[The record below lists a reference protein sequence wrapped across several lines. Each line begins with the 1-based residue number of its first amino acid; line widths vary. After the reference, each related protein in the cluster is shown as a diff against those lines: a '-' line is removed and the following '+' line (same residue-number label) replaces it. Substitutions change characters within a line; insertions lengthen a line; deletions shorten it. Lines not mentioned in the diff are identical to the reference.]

1 MSTILFELGCEEL
14 PPKSLKPL
22 RDALQASVI
31 AQLTEADITF
41 DSIKAFAAPRRLA
54 LQIQGISDKQP
65 DRSEQKRGPAIKAA
79 FDAEG
84 NLSKALR
91 GSVSSNIP
99 FENSQVLENFFRDSK
114 DEKSNRNFKELIDK
128 INKQGYKEV
137 LEELNQKSISFLT
150 KYGIKISVSGTSK
163 GSYISFEQ
171 TIQGQA
177 TTELLPAIFQTALDN
192 LPIAKRMRSGASRN
206 EFVRPVQW
214 AVLMQDSAVID
225 ATIQGHQ
232 TANQTRGHRFHSPNY
247 HEIAHAGN
255 YEQLLDGLK
264 VVADFDKRQ
273 MLIKNQVKALAD
285 EVNADAIVPQDLL
298 DEVTALVDFPIALR
312 ASFEPR
318 FLQVPQEALISTMQA
333 DQKYFCLT
341 DKAGKLQPYF
351 IFITNIESKDPN
363 QIIEGN
369 EKVVRP
375 RLADA
380 EFFFLQDQKQP
391 LFALT
396 ESLKTRVFQDKLGT
410 IWEKSERIAK
420 LAAFI
425 AALMQQQGQ
434 QIDIDETV
442 RAGILSK
449 ADLASSLVGEYP
461 ELQGIAGTYYARLN
475 NEPEAVAAS
484 LEEQYL
490 PKFSGDV
497 LPQTPIGICL
507 ALADRLDT
515 LVGIFAIDQ
524 APTGSKDPFSL
535 RRSAIGILRILIEK
549 QLPIN
554 LVALVEQ
561 AIKGYSDA
569 EGSKIEK
576 MGDTFTQVMAFLNSR
591 YRAMYTEQGVSV
603 DTIQAVQAINPHM
616 PLDFD
621 QRIRAVQAFSELSQ
635 ASMLADSNKR
645 VANIL
650 AKSEVSVAD
659 NVDEALLSESA
670 EQSLYGSVRQ
680 AQTAVQPLLEQAD
693 YTQVLQTLAS
703 LDEPLT
709 QFFDN
714 VMVNSEDAALKNNRL
729 ALLKQV
735 RALFLTVA
743 DISEL
748 QL

>member
-22 RDALQASVI
+22 RDALQESVTE
-31 AQLTEADITF
+31 QLADANISF

-54 LQIQGISDKQP
+54 IQIQGISDKQP
-65 DRSEQKRGPAIKAA
+65 DRTEEKRGPAIKAA
-79 FDAEG
+79 FDADG
-84 NLSKALR
+84 NPTRAAMGFAKGLGIEASKLTTI
-91 GSVSSNIP
+91 NT
-99 FENSQVLENFFRDSK
+99 
-114 DEKSNRNFKELIDK
+114 DK
-128 INKQGYKEV
+128 GDYVGYV
-137 LEELNQKSISFLT
+137 
-150 KYGIKISVSGTSK
+150 
-163 GSYISFEQ
+163 Q

-214 AVLMQDSAVID
+214 AVLMQDHAVID

-232 TANQTRGHRFHSPNY
+232 TGTQTRGHRFHSPDY
-247 HEIAHAGN
+247 HNIAHAN
-255 YEQLLDGLK
+255 DYEQLLDGLK
-264 VVADFDKRQ
+264 VVVDFDKRQ

-285 EVNADAIVPQDLL
+285 EVSSDAIVPQSLL

-312 ASFEPR
+312 ASFEAR

-341 DKAGKLQPYF
+341 DKTGKLQPYF

-425 AALMQQQGQ
+425 AALMQQQGSE
-434 QIDIDETV
+434 ISIDETV
-442 RAGILSK
+442 RAAILSK

-475 NEPEAVAAS
+475 DEPEAVAAS

-497 LPQTPIGICL
+497 LPQTPVGICL

-554 LVALVEQ
+554 LVALIEQ
-561 AIKGYSDA
+561 AIKGYSTA
-569 EGSKIEK
+569 EGSKIDK

-621 QRIRAVQAFSELSQ
+621 QRIRAVQTFSDLPQ

-659 NVDEALLSESA
+659 TVDEALLSEPA
-670 EQSLYGSVRQ
+670 EQNLYANVKQ
-680 AQTAVQPLLEQAD
+680 AQTGVQPLLEQAD

-709 QFFDN
+709 QFFDS
-714 VMVNSEDAALKNNRL
+714 VMVNSEDTALKNNRL

>member
-22 RDALQASVI
+22 RDALQTSVTE
-31 AQLTEADITF
+31 QLSAAEITF
-41 DSIKAFAAPRRLA
+41 DSVKAFAAPRRLA
-54 LQIQGISDKQP
+54 IQIEGISDKQP
-65 DRSEQKRGPAIKAA
+65 DRTEQKRGPAIKAA
-79 FDAEG
+79 FDSDG
-84 NLSKALR
+84 NPTRAAMGFAKGLGIEAS
-91 GSVSSNIP
+91 
-99 FENSQVLENFFRDSK
+99 
-114 DEKSNRNFKELIDK
+114 ELTTINTDK
-128 INKQGYKEV
+128 GDYV
-137 LEELNQKSISFLT
+137 
-150 KYGIKISVSGTSK
+150 G
-163 GSYISFEQ
+163 FEQ
-171 TIQGQA
+171 TISGQA
-177 TTELLPAIFQTALDN
+177 TTELLPAIFQTALDS

-214 AVLMQDSAVID
+214 VVLMQDDTVID

-232 TANQTRGHRFHSPNY
+232 TGLQTRGHRFHSPDY
-247 HEIAHAGN
+247 HDIAHAN
-255 YEQLLDGLK
+255 DYEQLLDGLK

-285 EVNADAIVPQDLL
+285 EVNSDAIVPQDLL

-312 ASFEPR
+312 ASFEAR

-341 DKAGKLQPYF
+341 DKTGKLQPYF

-425 AALMQQQGQ
+425 ATLMQQQGH
-434 QIDIDETV
+434 DINVDDTV

-475 NEPEAVAAS
+475 EEPEAVAAS

-497 LPQTPIGICL
+497 LPQTPVGICL

-569 EGSKIEK
+569 EGSKIAK

-659 NVDEALLSESA
+659 TVDETLLSETA
-670 EQSLYGSVRQ
+670 EQNLYANVQQ
-680 AQTAVQPLLEQAD
+680 AQTVVQPLLEQAD

-714 VMVNSEDAALKNNRL
+714 VMVNSDDAALKNNRL

>member
-22 RDALQASVI
+22 RDALQASVTE
-31 AQLTEADITF
+31 QLNEAEIGF

-54 LQIQGISDKQP
+54 LQIEGISEKQP

-79 FDAEG
+79 FDSDG
-84 NLSKALR
+84 NPTRAAMGFAKGLGIDAS
-91 GSVSSNIP
+91 
-99 FENSQVLENFFRDSK
+99 
-114 DEKSNRNFKELIDK
+114 ELITINTDK
-128 INKQGYKEV
+128 GDYVGY
-137 LEELNQKSISFLT
+137 
-150 KYGIKISVSGTSK
+150 
-163 GSYISFEQ
+163 EQ

-177 TTELLPAIFQTALDN
+177 TTELLPTIFQTALDN

-214 AVLMQDSAVID
+214 AVLMQDDAVID

-232 TANQTRGHRFHSPNY
+232 TGKQTRGHRFHSPDY
-247 HEIAHAGN
+247 HEITHAN
-255 YEQLLDGLK
+255 DYEQLLDDLK

-273 MLIKNQVKALAD
+273 TLIKNQVKTLAD
-285 EVNADAIVPQDLL
+285 EVNADPIVPQDLL

-312 ASFEPR
+312 ANFEAR

-425 AALMQQQGQ
+425 ATLMQQQGR
-434 QIDIDETV
+434 DINVDETV
-442 RAGILSK
+442 RAAILSK

-484 LEEQYL
+484 LQEQYL

-561 AIKGYSDA
+561 AIKGYSTS
-569 EGSKIEK
+569 EGSKIAK

-591 YRAMYTEQGVSV
+591 YRAMYTEQGISV

-621 QRIRAVQAFSELSQ
+621 QRIRAVQTFSELPQ
-635 ASMLADSNKR
+635 AEELADSNKR

-659 NVDEALLSESA
+659 TVDEALLSEAA
-670 EQSLYGSVRQ
+670 EQTLYQAVQQ
-680 AQTAVQPLLEQAD
+680 AQMAVKPLLETAD
-693 YTQVLQTLAS
+693 YTQVLQTLVS
-703 LDEPLT
+703 LDAPLT
-709 QFFDN
+709 QFFAD

>member
-22 RDALQASVI
+22 RDALQASVTE
-31 AQLTEADITF
+31 QLTEADITF

-54 LQIQGISDKQP
+54 IQIQGISDKQP

-79 FDAEG
+79 FDSDG
-84 NLSKALR
+84 NPTRAAMGFAKGLGIEAS
-91 GSVSSNIP
+91 
-99 FENSQVLENFFRDSK
+99 
-114 DEKSNRNFKELIDK
+114 ELITINTDK
-128 INKQGYKEV
+128 GDYVGY
-137 LEELNQKSISFLT
+137 
-150 KYGIKISVSGTSK
+150 
-163 GSYISFEQ
+163 EQ
-171 TIQGQA
+171 VIHGQE

-214 AVLMQDSAVID
+214 AVLMQDSTVID

-232 TANQTRGHRFHSPNY
+232 TGTQTRGHRFHSPDY
-247 HEIAHAGN
+247 HTIAHAN
-255 YEQLLDGLK
+255 DYEQLLDGLK

-312 ASFEPR
+312 ANFEAR

-425 AALMQQQGQ
+425 ATLMQQQGRD
-434 QIDIDETV
+434 ISIDETV
-442 RAGILSK
+442 RAAILSK

-475 NEPEAVAAS
+475 GEPEAVAAS

-561 AIKGYSDA
+561 AIKGYSTSD
-569 EGSKIEK
+569 GSKIAK

-621 QRIRAVQAFSELSQ
+621 QRIRAVQTFSKVSQ

-659 NVDEALLSESA
+659 NVDESLLSEPA
-670 EQSLYGSVRQ
+670 EQALYQAVQQ
-680 AQTAVQPLLEQAD
+680 AQTAVKPLLETAD
-693 YTQVLQTLAS
+693 YTQVLQTLVS
-703 LDEPLT
+703 LDAPLT
-709 QFFDN
+709 QFFAD
-714 VMVNSEDAALKNNRL
+714 VMVNSDDAALKNNRL

>member
-31 AQLTEADITF
+31 EQLNEADITF

-54 LQIQGISDKQP
+54 IQIDGISDKQP
-65 DRSEQKRGPAIKAA
+65 DRTEEKRGPAIKAA
-79 FDAEG
+79 FDADG
-84 NLSKALR
+84 NPTRAAIGFAKGLGIEAS
-91 GSVSSNIP
+91 
-99 FENSQVLENFFRDSK
+99 
-114 DEKSNRNFKELIDK
+114 ELITINTDK
-128 INKQGYKEV
+128 GDYVGY
-137 LEELNQKSISFLT
+137 
-150 KYGIKISVSGTSK
+150 
-163 GSYISFEQ
+163 EQ
-171 TIQGQA
+171 VIHGQA

-214 AVLMQDSAVID
+214 AVLMQDDAVID

-232 TANQTRGHRFHSPNY
+232 TGNQTRGHRFHSPDY
-247 HEIAHAGN
+247 HTIAHAN
-255 YEQLLDGLK
+255 DYEQLLDGLK

-273 MLIKNQVKALAD
+273 TLIKNQVKALAD
-285 EVNADAIVPQDLL
+285 EVNADPIVPQDLL

-312 ASFEPR
+312 ANFEAR

-391 LFALT
+391 LFSLT

-425 AALMQQQGQ
+425 ATLMQEQGRD
-434 QIDIDETV
+434 INIDETV
-442 RAGILSK
+442 RAAILSK

-475 NEPEAVAAS
+475 DEPEAVAAS

-561 AIKGYSDA
+561 AIKGYSTSD
-569 EGSKIEK
+569 GSKIAK

-621 QRIRAVQAFSELSQ
+621 QRIRAVQAFSELPQ
-635 ASMLADSNKR
+635 AEKLADSNKR

-659 NVDEALLSESA
+659 KVDETLLSEPA
-670 EQSLYGSVRQ
+670 EQELYQAVQQ
-680 AQTAVQPLLEQAD
+680 AQTAVTPLLETAD
-693 YTQVLQTLAS
+693 YTQILQTLVS
-703 LDEPLT
+703 LDAPLT
-709 QFFDN
+709 QFFAD

>member
-31 AQLTEADITF
+31 EQLTEADITF
-41 DSIKAFAAPRRLA
+41 DSIKAFAASRRLA
-54 LQIQGISDKQP
+54 IQIEGISAKQP
-65 DRSEQKRGPAIKAA
+65 DRTEEKRGPAIKAA
-79 FDAEG
+79 FDADG
-84 NLSKALR
+84 NPTRAAMGFAKGLGIEASELSTI
-91 GSVSSNIP
+91 NT
-99 FENSQVLENFFRDSK
+99 
-114 DEKSNRNFKELIDK
+114 DK
-128 INKQGYKEV
+128 GDYIGYV
-137 LEELNQKSISFLT
+137 
-150 KYGIKISVSGTSK
+150 
-163 GSYISFEQ
+163 Q

-214 AVLMQDSAVID
+214 AVLMQDDAVID
-225 ATIQGHQ
+225 ATIQGHE
-232 TANQTRGHRFHSPNY
+232 TGNKTRGHRFHSPEY
-247 HEIAHAGN
+247 YTITHAN
-255 YEQLLDGLK
+255 DYEQLLDGLK
-264 VVADFDKRQ
+264 VVVDFDKRQ
-273 MLIKNQVKALAD
+273 MLIKNQVKALSD
-285 EVNADAIVPQDLL
+285 EVNSDAIVPQSLL

-312 ASFEPR
+312 ASFEAR

-434 QIDIDETV
+434 EIDIDETV

-497 LPQTPIGICL
+497 LPQTAVGICL

-515 LVGIFAIDQ
+515 LVGIFAIGQ

-561 AIKGYSDA
+561 AIKGYSSSD
-569 EGSKIEK
+569 SRKIDK

-621 QRIRAVQAFSELSQ
+621 QRIRAVQTFSELPQ

-650 AKSEVSVAD
+650 AKSEGAVAD
-659 NVDEALLSESA
+659 DVKASLLTEDA
-670 EQSLYGSVRQ
+670 ERSLYQTVQQ
-680 AQTAVQPLLEQAD
+680 AQLDVTPLLEQAD
-693 YTQVLQTLAS
+693 YTQVLQTLIS

-714 VMVNSEDAALKNNRL
+714 VMVNSEDVALKANRL
-729 ALLKQV
+729 ALLKRV

>member
-31 AQLTEADITF
+31 EQLNEAEISF

-79 FDAEG
+79 FDADG
-84 NLSKALR
+84 NPTRAAMGFAKGLGIEAS
-91 GSVSSNIP
+91 
-99 FENSQVLENFFRDSK
+99 
-114 DEKSNRNFKELIDK
+114 ELITINTDK
-128 INKQGYKEV
+128 GDYVGY
-137 LEELNQKSISFLT
+137 
-150 KYGIKISVSGTSK
+150 
-163 GSYISFEQ
+163 EQ
-171 TIQGQA
+171 VIHGQA

-214 AVLMQDSAVID
+214 AVLMQDSTVID

-232 TANQTRGHRFHSPNY
+232 TGTQTCGHRFHSPNY
-247 HEIAHAGN
+247 HEIAHAN
-255 YEQLLDGLK
+255 DYEQLLDSLK

-285 EVNADAIVPQDLL
+285 EVNSDAIVPQDLL

-341 DKAGKLQPYF
+341 DKTGKLQPYF

-475 NEPEAVAAS
+475 NEPKAVAAS

-515 LVGIFAIDQ
+515 LVGIFGIDQ

-659 NVDEALLSESA
+659 NVDEALLSEPA
-670 EQSLYGSVRQ
+670 EQGLYASVIQ
-680 AQTAVQPLLEQAD
+680 AQTAVKPLLEQAD

>member
-22 RDALQASVI
+22 RDALQASVTE
-31 AQLTEADITF
+31 QLNEAEIGF

-54 LQIQGISDKQP
+54 IRIEGISDKQP

-79 FDAEG
+79 FDSDG
-84 NLSKALR
+84 NPTRAAMGFAKGLGIDAS
-91 GSVSSNIP
+91 
-99 FENSQVLENFFRDSK
+99 
-114 DEKSNRNFKELIDK
+114 ELITINTDK
-128 INKQGYKEV
+128 GDYVGY
-137 LEELNQKSISFLT
+137 
-150 KYGIKISVSGTSK
+150 
-163 GSYISFEQ
+163 EQ
-171 TIQGQA
+171 IIQGQA
-177 TTELLPAIFQTALDN
+177 TTELLPTIFQTALDN

-232 TANQTRGHRFHSPNY
+232 TGKQTRGHRFHSPDY
-247 HEIAHAGN
+247 HEITHAN
-255 YEQLLDGLK
+255 DYEQLLDDLK

-273 MLIKNQVKALAD
+273 TLIKNQVKTLAD
-285 EVNADAIVPQDLL
+285 EVNADPIVPQDLL

-312 ASFEPR
+312 ANFEPR

-341 DKAGKLQPYF
+341 DKVGKLQPYF

-425 AALMQQQGQ
+425 ATLMQQQGR
-434 QIDIDETV
+434 DINVDETV
-442 RAGILSK
+442 RAAILSK

-475 NEPEAVAAS
+475 DEPEAVAAS
-484 LEEQYL
+484 LQEQYL

-561 AIKGYSDA
+561 AIKGYSTS
-569 EGSKIEK
+569 EGSKIAK

-621 QRIRAVQAFSELSQ
+621 QRIRAVQTFSELPQ
-635 ASMLADSNKR
+635 AEKLADSNKR

-650 AKSEVSVAD
+650 AKSEVRVAD
-659 NVDEALLSESA
+659 TVDEALLSEPA
-670 EQSLYGSVRQ
+670 EQTLYQAVQQ
-680 AQTAVQPLLEQAD
+680 AQMAVKPLLETAD
-693 YTQVLQTLAS
+693 YTQVLQTLVS
-703 LDEPLT
+703 LDAPLT
-709 QFFDN
+709 QFFAD

>member
-22 RDALQASVI
+22 RDALQASVTE
-31 AQLTEADITF
+31 QLNQADISF

-54 LQIQGISDKQP
+54 IQIDGISEKQP
-65 DRSEQKRGPAIKAA
+65 DRTEEKRGPAIKAA
-79 FDAEG
+79 FDADG
-84 NLSKALR
+84 NPTRAAMGFAKGLGIEASKLTTI
-91 GSVSSNIP
+91 NT
-99 FENSQVLENFFRDSK
+99 
-114 DEKSNRNFKELIDK
+114 DK
-128 INKQGYKEV
+128 GDYVGY
-137 LEELNQKSISFLT
+137 I
-150 KYGIKISVSGTSK
+150 
-163 GSYISFEQ
+163 Q
-171 TIQGQA
+171 TVQGQA
-177 TTELLPAIFQTALDN
+177 TTELLPTIFQTALDN

-214 AVLMQDSAVID
+214 AVLMQDDAVID

-232 TANQTRGHRFHSPNY
+232 TGNQTRGHRFHSPEY
-247 HEIAHAGN
+247 HTIAHAN
-255 YEQLLDGLK
+255 DYEQLLDGLK

-285 EVNADAIVPQDLL
+285 EVNADAIVPQSLL

-396 ESLKTRVFQDKLGT
+396 ENLKTRVFQDKLGT

-475 NEPEAVAAS
+475 DEPEAVAAS

-497 LPQTPIGICL
+497 LPQTSIGICL

-569 EGSKIEK
+569 DGSKITK

-635 ASMLADSNKR
+635 AEKLADSNKR

-650 AKSEVSVAD
+650 AKSEGVVAD
-659 NVDEALLSESA
+659 EVDASLLTEDA
-670 EQSLYGSVRQ
+670 EKSLYQAVQQ
-680 AQTAVQPLLEQAD
+680 AQTAVTPLLETAN
-693 YTQVLQTLAS
+693 YTQILQTLVS

-709 QFFDN
+709 QFFAD
-714 VMVNSEDAALKNNRL
+714 VMVNSKDMALQANRL

>member
-22 RDALQASVI
+22 RDALQASVTE
-31 AQLTEADITF
+31 QLTEADITF

-54 LQIQGISDKQP
+54 IQIQGISDKQP

-79 FDAEG
+79 FDSDG
-84 NLSKALR
+84 NPTRAAMGFAKGLGIEAS
-91 GSVSSNIP
+91 
-99 FENSQVLENFFRDSK
+99 
-114 DEKSNRNFKELIDK
+114 ELITINTDK
-128 INKQGYKEV
+128 GDYVGY
-137 LEELNQKSISFLT
+137 
-150 KYGIKISVSGTSK
+150 
-163 GSYISFEQ
+163 EQ
-171 TIQGQA
+171 VIHGQA

-214 AVLMQDSAVID
+214 AVLMQDSTVID

-232 TANQTRGHRFHSPNY
+232 TGTQTRGHRFHSPDY
-247 HEIAHAGN
+247 HTIAHAN
-255 YEQLLDGLK
+255 DYEQLLDGLK

-312 ASFEPR
+312 ANFEAR

-425 AALMQQQGQ
+425 ATLMQQQGR
-434 QIDIDETV
+434 DINVDETV
-442 RAGILSK
+442 RAAILSK

-475 NEPEAVAAS
+475 GEPEAVAAS

-497 LPQTPIGICL
+497 LPKTPIGICL

-561 AIKGYSDA
+561 AIKGYSTSD
-569 EGSKIEK
+569 GSKIAK

-591 YRAMYTEQGVSV
+591 YRAMYTEQGVNV

-621 QRIRAVQAFSELSQ
+621 QRIRAVQTFSKVSQ

-659 NVDEALLSESA
+659 NVDEALLSEPA
-670 EQSLYGSVRQ
+670 EQALYQAVQQ
-680 AQTAVQPLLEQAD
+680 AQKAVKPLLETAD
-693 YTQVLQTLAS
+693 YTQVLQTLVS
-703 LDEPLT
+703 LDAPLT
-709 QFFDN
+709 QFFAD
-714 VMVNSEDAALKNNRL
+714 VMVNSDDAALKNNRL

>member
-22 RDALQASVI
+22 RDALQANVI
-31 AQLTEADITF
+31 EQLNEAEISF
-41 DSIKAFAAPRRLA
+41 ESIKAFAAPRRLA

-65 DRSEQKRGPAIKAA
+65 DRAEQKRGPAIKAA
-79 FDAEG
+79 FDADG
-84 NLSKALR
+84 NPTRAAMGFAKGLGIDAS
-91 GSVSSNIP
+91 
-99 FENSQVLENFFRDSK
+99 
-114 DEKSNRNFKELIDK
+114 ELITINTDK
-128 INKQGYKEV
+128 GDYIGY
-137 LEELNQKSISFLT
+137 
-150 KYGIKISVSGTSK
+150 
-163 GSYISFEQ
+163 EQ
-171 TIQGQA
+171 VIHGQA

-214 AVLMQDSAVID
+214 TVLMQDNAVID

-232 TANQTRGHRFHSPNY
+232 TGTQTRGHRFHSPDY
-247 HEIAHAGN
+247 HNIAHAN
-255 YEQLLDGLK
+255 DYEQLLDGLK

-285 EVNADAIVPQDLL
+285 EVNSDAIVPQDLL

-425 AALMQQQGQ
+425 AALMQQQGHN
-434 QIDIDETV
+434 INVDETV

-659 NVDEALLSESA
+659 NVDEALLSEPA
-670 EQSLYGSVRQ
+670 EQGLYASVLQ
-680 AQTAVQPLLEQAD
+680 AQTAVKPLLDQAN

>member
-31 AQLTEADITF
+31 EQLKEADISF

-54 LQIQGISDKQP
+54 IQITGISDKQP
-65 DRSEQKRGPAIKAA
+65 DRTEQKRGPAIKAA
-79 FDAEG
+79 FDDEG
-84 NLSKALR
+84 NPTRAAMGFAKGLGIEAS
-91 GSVSSNIP
+91 
-99 FENSQVLENFFRDSK
+99 
-114 DEKSNRNFKELIDK
+114 ELTTIHT
-128 INKQGYKEV
+128 NKGDYVGY
-137 LEELNQKSISFLT
+137 
-150 KYGIKISVSGTSK
+150 
-163 GSYISFEQ
+163 EQ
-171 TIQGQA
+171 TIHGQA
-177 TTELLPAIFQTALDN
+177 TTELLPDIFQTALDN
-192 LPIAKRMRSGASRN
+192 LPIAKRMRSGSGRE

-214 AVLMQDSAVID
+214 VVLMQDGQVID

-232 TANQTRGHRFHSPNY
+232 SGAKTRGHRFHSPDY
-247 HEIAHAGN
+247 HELDHADN
-255 YEQLLDGLK
+255 YESLLERLK
-264 VVADFDKRQ
+264 VIADFDKRR
-273 MLIKNQVKALAD
+273 MMINNQVKTLAD
-285 EVNADAIVPQDLL
+285 QVNADAIVPAELL
-298 DEVTALVDFPIALR
+298 DEVTALVDLPIALR

-341 DKAGKLQPYF
+341 DKDGKLQPYF

-363 QIIEGN
+363 QIVEGN

-391 LFALT
+391 LFAMT
-396 ESLKTRVFQDKLGT
+396 ESLKTRVFQDQLGT

-420 LAAFI
+420 LAGFI
-425 AALMQQQGQ
+425 AGLLQQQGQ
-434 QIDIDETV
+434 SIDLDETV
-442 RAGILSK
+442 RAAMLAK
-449 ADLASSLVGEYP
+449 ADLTSSLVGEYP

-475 NEPEAVAAS
+475 DEPEAVAAS
-484 LEEQYL
+484 IEEQYL
-490 PKFSGDV
+490 PKFSGDI

-561 AIKGYSDA
+561 AIKGYSN
-569 EGSKIEK
+569 ESGSKIAK

-591 YRAMYTEQGVSV
+591 YRAMYTEKGVSV

-621 QRIRAVQAFSELSQ
+621 QRIRAVQSFSKLPQ

-645 VANIL
+645 VANII
-650 AKSEVSVAD
+650 AKSDAQVAD
-659 NVDEALLSESA
+659 KVDESLLTEAA
-670 EQSLYGSVRQ
+670 EQALYAKVQQ
-680 AQTAVQPLLEQAD
+680 AQQQVAPLLEQAD
-693 YTQVLQTLAS
+693 YTQVLQTLTS

-709 QFFDN
+709 QFFDS
-714 VMVNSEDAALKNNRL
+714 VMVNSEDAALKANRL

>member
-22 RDALQASVI
+22 RDALQASVTE
-31 AQLTEADITF
+31 QLNEAEIGF

-54 LQIQGISDKQP
+54 IQIEGISDKQP

-79 FDAEG
+79 FDSDG
-84 NLSKALR
+84 NPTRAAMGFAKGLGIDAS
-91 GSVSSNIP
+91 
-99 FENSQVLENFFRDSK
+99 
-114 DEKSNRNFKELIDK
+114 ELITINTDK
-128 INKQGYKEV
+128 GDYVGY
-137 LEELNQKSISFLT
+137 
-150 KYGIKISVSGTSK
+150 
-163 GSYISFEQ
+163 EQ
-171 TIQGQA
+171 IIQGQA
-177 TTELLPAIFQTALDN
+177 TTELLPTIFQTALDN

-214 AVLMQDSAVID
+214 AVLMQDDAVID

-232 TANQTRGHRFHSPNY
+232 TGKQTRGHRFHSPDY
-247 HEIAHAGN
+247 HEITHAN
-255 YEQLLDGLK
+255 DYEQLLDGLK

-273 MLIKNQVKALAD
+273 TLIKNQVKTLAD
-285 EVNADAIVPQDLL
+285 EVNADPIVPQDLL

-312 ASFEPR
+312 ANFEAR

-341 DKAGKLQPYF
+341 DKEGKLQPYF

-425 AALMQQQGQ
+425 ATLMQQQGL
-434 QIDIDETV
+434 DINVDETV
-442 RAGILSK
+442 RAAILSK

-475 NEPEAVAAS
+475 DEPEAVAAS
-484 LEEQYL
+484 LQEQYL

-561 AIKGYSDA
+561 AIKGYSTS
-569 EGSKIEK
+569 EGSKIAK

-621 QRIRAVQAFSELSQ
+621 QRIRAVQTFSELPQ
-635 ASMLADSNKR
+635 AEKLADSNKR

-650 AKSEVSVAD
+650 VKSEVRVAD
-659 NVDEALLSESA
+659 TVDEALLSEPA
-670 EQSLYGSVRQ
+670 EQTLYQAVQQ
-680 AQTAVQPLLEQAD
+680 AQTAVKPLLETAD
-693 YTQVLQTLAS
+693 YTQVLQTLVS
-703 LDEPLT
+703 LDAPLSD
-709 QFFDN
+709 FFSD

-735 RALFLTVA
+735 RALFLAVA

>member
-22 RDALQASVI
+22 RDALQTSVTE
-31 AQLTEADITF
+31 QLNEAEIGF

-54 LQIQGISDKQP
+54 IRIEGISDKQP

-79 FDAEG
+79 FDSDG
-84 NLSKALR
+84 NPTRAAMGFAKGLGIDAS
-91 GSVSSNIP
+91 
-99 FENSQVLENFFRDSK
+99 
-114 DEKSNRNFKELIDK
+114 ELITINTDK
-128 INKQGYKEV
+128 GDYVGY
-137 LEELNQKSISFLT
+137 
-150 KYGIKISVSGTSK
+150 
-163 GSYISFEQ
+163 EQ

-177 TTELLPAIFQTALDN
+177 TTELLPTIFQTALDN

-214 AVLMQDSAVID
+214 AVLMQDDAVID

-232 TANQTRGHRFHSPNY
+232 TGKQTRGHRFHSPDY
-247 HEIAHAGN
+247 HEITHAN
-255 YEQLLDGLK
+255 DYEQLLDDLK

-273 MLIKNQVKALAD
+273 TLIKNQVKTLAD
-285 EVNADAIVPQDLL
+285 EVNADPIVPQDLL

-312 ASFEPR
+312 ANFEAR

-410 IWEKSERIAK
+410 IWQKSERIAK

-425 AALMQQQGQ
+425 ATLMQQQGR
-434 QIDIDETV
+434 DISVDETV
-442 RAGILSK
+442 RAAILSK

-475 NEPEAVAAS
+475 DEPEAVAAS
-484 LEEQYL
+484 LQEQYL

-561 AIKGYSDA
+561 AIKGYSTS
-569 EGSKIEK
+569 EGSKIAK

-621 QRIRAVQAFSELSQ
+621 QRIRAVQTFSELPQ
-635 ASMLADSNKR
+635 AEKLADSNKR

-659 NVDEALLSESA
+659 TIDEALLSEAA
-670 EQSLYGSVRQ
+670 EQTLYQAVQQ
-680 AQTAVQPLLEQAD
+680 AQMAVKPLLETAD
-693 YTQVLQTLAS
+693 YTQVLQTLVS
-703 LDEPLT
+703 LDAPLSG
-709 QFFDN
+709 FFAD

>member
-22 RDALQASVI
+22 RDALQASVTE
-31 AQLTEADITF
+31 QLTAADITF

-54 LQIQGISDKQP
+54 IQIQGISDKQP
-65 DRSEQKRGPAIKAA
+65 DRTEQKRGPAIKAA

-84 NLSKALR
+84 NPTRAAMGFAKGLGIEAS
-91 GSVSSNIP
+91 
-99 FENSQVLENFFRDSK
+99 
-114 DEKSNRNFKELIDK
+114 ELTTINTDK
-128 INKQGYKEV
+128 GDYV
-137 LEELNQKSISFLT
+137 
-150 KYGIKISVSGTSK
+150 G
-163 GSYISFEQ
+163 FEQ
-171 TIQGQA
+171 TIRGQA

-214 AVLMQDSAVID
+214 AVLMQDGTVID

-232 TANQTRGHRFHSPNY
+232 TGTQTRGHRFHSPDY
-247 HEIAHAGN
+247 HNIAHAN
-255 YEQLLDGLK
+255 DYEQLLDGLK

-285 EVNADAIVPQDLL
+285 EVNSDAIVPQDLL

-312 ASFEPR
+312 ASFEAR

-396 ESLKTRVFQDKLGT
+396 ESLKNRVFQDKLGT

-425 AALMQQQGQ
+425 ATLMQQQGH
-434 QIDIDETV
+434 DINVDETV

-475 NEPEAVAAS
+475 DEPEAVAAS

-569 EGSKIEK
+569 EGSKIAK

-659 NVDEALLSESA
+659 TVDEALLSESA
-670 EQSLYGSVRQ
+670 EQNLYANVQQ
-680 AQTAVQPLLEQAD
+680 AQTVVQPLLEQAD

-709 QFFDN
+709 QFFDQ

>member
-22 RDALQASVI
+22 RDALQASVTE
-31 AQLTEADITF
+31 QLTEADITF

-54 LQIQGISDKQP
+54 IQIQGISDKQP

-79 FDAEG
+79 FDSDG
-84 NLSKALR
+84 NPTRAAMGFAKGLGIEAS
-91 GSVSSNIP
+91 
-99 FENSQVLENFFRDSK
+99 
-114 DEKSNRNFKELIDK
+114 ELITINTDK
-128 INKQGYKEV
+128 GDYVGY
-137 LEELNQKSISFLT
+137 
-150 KYGIKISVSGTSK
+150 
-163 GSYISFEQ
+163 EQ
-171 TIQGQA
+171 VIHGQA

-214 AVLMQDSAVID
+214 AVLMQDSTVIE

-232 TANQTRGHRFHSPNY
+232 TGTQTRGHRFHSPDY
-247 HEIAHAGN
+247 HTIAHAN
-255 YEQLLDGLK
+255 DYEQLLDGLK

-312 ASFEPR
+312 ANFEAR

-425 AALMQQQGQ
+425 ATLMQQQGRD
-434 QIDIDETV
+434 ISIDETV
-442 RAGILSK
+442 RAAILSK

-475 NEPEAVAAS
+475 GEPEAVAAS

-497 LPQTPIGICL
+497 LPKTPIGICL

-561 AIKGYSDA
+561 AIKGYSTSD
-569 EGSKIEK
+569 GSKIAK

-621 QRIRAVQAFSELSQ
+621 QRIRAVQTFSKVSQ

-659 NVDEALLSESA
+659 NVDEALLSEPA
-670 EQSLYGSVRQ
+670 EQELYQAVQQ
-680 AQTAVQPLLEQAD
+680 AQTAVKPLLETAD
-693 YTQVLQTLAS
+693 YTQVLQTLVS
-703 LDEPLT
+703 LDAPLT
-709 QFFDN
+709 QFFAD
-714 VMVNSEDAALKNNRL
+714 VMVNSDDVALKNNRL

>member
-22 RDALQASVI
+22 RDALQASVTE
-31 AQLTEADITF
+31 QLNEAEIGF

-54 LQIQGISDKQP
+54 IRIEGISDKQP

-79 FDAEG
+79 FDSDG
-84 NLSKALR
+84 NPTRAAMGFAKGLGIDAS
-91 GSVSSNIP
+91 
-99 FENSQVLENFFRDSK
+99 
-114 DEKSNRNFKELIDK
+114 ELITINTDK
-128 INKQGYKEV
+128 GDYVGY
-137 LEELNQKSISFLT
+137 
-150 KYGIKISVSGTSK
+150 
-163 GSYISFEQ
+163 EQ
-171 TIQGQA
+171 IIQGQA
-177 TTELLPAIFQTALDN
+177 TTELLPTIFQTALDN

-232 TANQTRGHRFHSPNY
+232 TGKQTRGHRFHSPDY
-247 HEIAHAGN
+247 HEITHAN
-255 YEQLLDGLK
+255 DYEQLLDDLK

-273 MLIKNQVKALAD
+273 TLIKNQVKTLAD
-285 EVNADAIVPQDLL
+285 EVNADPIVPQDLL

-312 ASFEPR
+312 ANFEAR

-425 AALMQQQGQ
+425 ATLMQQQGR
-434 QIDIDETV
+434 DINVDETV
-442 RAGILSK
+442 RAAILSK

-475 NEPEAVAAS
+475 DEPEAVAAS
-484 LEEQYL
+484 LQEQYL

-561 AIKGYSDA
+561 AIKGYSTS
-569 EGSKIEK
+569 EGSKIAK

-621 QRIRAVQAFSELSQ
+621 QRIRAVQTFSELPQ
-635 ASMLADSNKR
+635 AEELADSNKR

-659 NVDEALLSESA
+659 TVDEALLSEPA
-670 EQSLYGSVRQ
+670 EQTLYQAVQQ
-680 AQTAVQPLLEQAD
+680 AQTAVKPLLETAD
-693 YTQVLQTLAS
+693 YTQVLQTLVS
-703 LDEPLT
+703 LDAPLT
-709 QFFDN
+709 QFFAD

>member
-22 RDALQASVI
+22 RDALQTSVTE
-31 AQLTEADITF
+31 QLTAADITF

-54 LQIQGISDKQP
+54 IQIQGISDKQP
-65 DRSEQKRGPAIKAA
+65 DRTEQKRGPAIKAA

-84 NLSKALR
+84 NPTRAAMGFAKGLGIEAS
-91 GSVSSNIP
+91 
-99 FENSQVLENFFRDSK
+99 
-114 DEKSNRNFKELIDK
+114 ELTTINTDK
-128 INKQGYKEV
+128 GDYV
-137 LEELNQKSISFLT
+137 
-150 KYGIKISVSGTSK
+150 G
-163 GSYISFEQ
+163 FEQ
-171 TIQGQA
+171 TIRGQA

-214 AVLMQDSAVID
+214 AVLMQDDTVID

-232 TANQTRGHRFHSPNY
+232 TGTQTRGHRFHSPDY
-247 HEIAHAGN
+247 HNIAHAN
-255 YEQLLDGLK
+255 DYEELLSGLK

-285 EVNADAIVPQDLL
+285 EVNSDAIVPQDLL

-312 ASFEPR
+312 ASFEAR

-396 ESLKTRVFQDKLGT
+396 ESLKNRVFQDKLGT

-425 AALMQQQGQ
+425 ATLMQQQGH
-434 QIDIDETV
+434 DINVDETV

-569 EGSKIEK
+569 EGSKIAK

-659 NVDEALLSESA
+659 TVNETLLSESA
-670 EQSLYGSVRQ
+670 EQNLYANVQQ
-680 AQTAVQPLLEQAD
+680 AQTVVQPLLEQAD

-709 QFFDN
+709 QFFDQ

>member
-22 RDALQASVI
+22 RDALQTSVTE
-31 AQLTEADITF
+31 QLTAADITF

-54 LQIQGISDKQP
+54 IQIQGISDKQP
-65 DRSEQKRGPAIKAA
+65 DRTEQKRGPAIKAA

-84 NLSKALR
+84 NPTRAAMGFAKGLGIEAS
-91 GSVSSNIP
+91 
-99 FENSQVLENFFRDSK
+99 
-114 DEKSNRNFKELIDK
+114 ELTTINTDK
-128 INKQGYKEV
+128 GDYV
-137 LEELNQKSISFLT
+137 
-150 KYGIKISVSGTSK
+150 G
-163 GSYISFEQ
+163 FEQ
-171 TIQGQA
+171 TIRGQA

-214 AVLMQDSAVID
+214 AVLMQDDTVID

-232 TANQTRGHRFHSPNY
+232 TGTQTRGHRFHSSDY
-247 HEIAHAGN
+247 HNIAHAN
-255 YEQLLDGLK
+255 DYEELLSGLK

-285 EVNADAIVPQDLL
+285 EVNSDAIVPQDLL

-312 ASFEPR
+312 ASFEAR

-341 DKAGKLQPYF
+341 DKAGKLQPYL
-351 IFITNIESKDPN
+351 IFITNIKSKDPN

-396 ESLKTRVFQDKLGT
+396 ESLKNRVFQDKLGT

-425 AALMQQQGQ
+425 ATLMQQQGH
-434 QIDIDETV
+434 DINVDETV

-475 NEPEAVAAS
+475 DEPEAVAAS

-569 EGSKIEK
+569 EGSKIAK

-659 NVDEALLSESA
+659 TVDEALLSESA
-670 EQSLYGSVRQ
+670 EQNLYANVKQ
-680 AQTAVQPLLEQAD
+680 AQTVVQPLLEQAD

-709 QFFDN
+709 QFFDQ

>member
-1 MSTILFELGCEEL
+1 MSSILFELGCEEL
-14 PPKSLKPL
+14 PPKSLKTL
-22 RDALQASVI
+22 RDALQASVTE
-31 AQLTEADITF
+31 QLNEADISF
-41 DSIKAFAAPRRLA
+41 DSIHSFAAPRRLA

-84 NLSKALR
+84 NPTRAAL
-91 GSVSSNIP
+91 GFAKGLGIEAS
-99 FENSQVLENFFRDSK
+99 
-114 DEKSNRNFKELIDK
+114 ELITINTDK
-128 INKQGYKEV
+128 GDYIGYE
-137 LEELNQKSISFLT
+137 QKVT
-150 KYGIKISVSGTSK
+150 
-163 GSYISFEQ
+163 
-171 TIQGQA
+171 GQA
-177 TTELLPAIFQTALDN
+177 VTELLPQILQTALDQ
-192 LPIAKRMRSGASRN
+192 LPIAKRMRSGASRE

-214 AVLMQDSAVID
+214 AVLMQDDQVIEAVI
-225 ATIQGHQ
+225 QGQQ
-232 TANQTRGHRFHSPNY
+232 TGTQTRGHRFHSPDY
-247 HEIAHAGN
+247 HTIDHADN
-255 YEQLLDGLK
+255 YEELLQSLK
-264 VVADFDKRQ
+264 VIVNFDKRKT
-273 MLIKNQVKALAD
+273 LIKNQVKALAD
-285 EVNADAIVPQDLL
+285 QVNANAIVPPELL

-341 DKAGKLQPYF
+341 DKDGKLQPYF

-363 QIIEGN
+363 QIVQGN

-396 ESLKTRVFQDKLGT
+396 ENLKTRVFQDKLGT
-410 IWEKSERIAK
+410 IWQKSERIAK

-425 AALMQQQGQ
+425 ATLMQQQGM
-434 QIDIDETV
+434 QISINETV
-442 RAGILSK
+442 RAAILSK

-475 NEPEAVAAS
+475 DEPEAVAAS

-561 AIKGYSDA
+561 AVNNYTSGED
-569 EGSKIEK
+569 SKIAK
-576 MGDTFTQVMAFLNSR
+576 MGDTLTQVMAFLNSR

-621 QRIRAVQAFSELSQ
+621 QRIRAVQAFSALPQ
-635 ASMLADSNKR
+635 ASKLADSNKR

-650 AKSEVSVAD
+650 AKSESDVASSV
-659 NVDEALLSESA
+659 NESLLVEPA
-670 EQSLYGSVRQ
+670 EQELYRAVSQ
-680 AQTAVQPLLEQAD
+680 AQTAVEPLLARAD
-693 YTQVLQTLAS
+693 YTQILQTLAS

-709 QFFDN
+709 QFFEG
-714 VMVNSEDAALKNNRL
+714 VMVNSEELALKNNRL

>member
-22 RDALQASVI
+22 RDALQASVTE
-31 AQLTEADITF
+31 QLNEAEIGF

-54 LQIQGISDKQP
+54 IRIEGISDKQP

-79 FDAEG
+79 FDSDG
-84 NLSKALR
+84 NPTRAAMGFAKGLGIDAS
-91 GSVSSNIP
+91 
-99 FENSQVLENFFRDSK
+99 
-114 DEKSNRNFKELIDK
+114 ELITINTDK
-128 INKQGYKEV
+128 GDYVGY
-137 LEELNQKSISFLT
+137 
-150 KYGIKISVSGTSK
+150 
-163 GSYISFEQ
+163 EQ
-171 TIQGQA
+171 IIQGQA
-177 TTELLPAIFQTALDN
+177 TTELLPTIFQTALDN

-214 AVLMQDSAVID
+214 AVLMQDDAVID

-232 TANQTRGHRFHSPNY
+232 TGKQTRGHRFHSPEY
-247 HEIAHAGN
+247 HEITHAN
-255 YEQLLDGLK
+255 DYEQLLDGLK

-273 MLIKNQVKALAD
+273 TLIKNQVKTLAD
-285 EVNADAIVPQDLL
+285 EVNADPIVPQDLL

-312 ASFEPR
+312 ANFEAR

-425 AALMQQQGQ
+425 ATLMQQQGR
-434 QIDIDETV
+434 DINVDETV
-442 RAGILSK
+442 RAAILSK

-475 NEPEAVAAS
+475 DEPEAVAAS
-484 LEEQYL
+484 LQEQYL

-561 AIKGYSDA
+561 AIKGYSTS
-569 EGSKIEK
+569 EGSKIAK

-621 QRIRAVQAFSELSQ
+621 QRIRAVQTFSELPQ
-635 ASMLADSNKR
+635 AEKLADSNKR

-659 NVDEALLSESA
+659 TVDEALLSEPA
-670 EQSLYGSVRQ
+670 EQTLYQAVQQ
-680 AQTAVQPLLEQAD
+680 AQMAVKPLLETAD
-693 YTQVLQTLAS
+693 YTQVLQTLVS
-703 LDEPLT
+703 LDAPLT
-709 QFFDN
+709 QFFAD

>member
-31 AQLTEADITF
+31 EQLTEADITF

-54 LQIQGISDKQP
+54 IQIEGISAKQP
-65 DRSEQKRGPAIKAA
+65 DRTEEKRGPAIKAA
-79 FDAEG
+79 FDADG
-84 NLSKALR
+84 NPTRAAMGFAKGLGIEASELSTI
-91 GSVSSNIP
+91 NT
-99 FENSQVLENFFRDSK
+99 
-114 DEKSNRNFKELIDK
+114 DK
-128 INKQGYKEV
+128 GDYVGYV
-137 LEELNQKSISFLT
+137 
-150 KYGIKISVSGTSK
+150 
-163 GSYISFEQ
+163 Q

-177 TTELLPAIFQTALDN
+177 TTELLPTIFQTALDN

-214 AVLMQDSAVID
+214 AVLMQDDAVID
-225 ATIQGHQ
+225 ATIQGHE
-232 TANQTRGHRFHSPNY
+232 TGNQTRGHRFHSPEY
-247 HEIAHAGN
+247 HTIAHAN
-255 YEQLLDGLK
+255 DYEQLLDGLK

-273 MLIKNQVKALAD
+273 MLIKNQVKVLSD
-285 EVNADAIVPQDLL
+285 EVNSDAIIPQSLL

-312 ASFEPR
+312 ASFEAR

-434 QIDIDETV
+434 EIDIDETV

-497 LPQTPIGICL
+497 LPQTAVGICL

-515 LVGIFAIDQ
+515 LVGIFAIGQ

-549 QLPIN
+549 HLPIN

-561 AIKGYSDA
+561 AIKGYSSS
-569 EGSKIEK
+569 ESRKIDK

-621 QRIRAVQAFSELSQ
+621 QRIRAVQTFSELPQ

-650 AKSEVSVAD
+650 AKSEGAVAD
-659 NVDEALLSESA
+659 DINASLLTEDA
-670 EQSLYGSVRQ
+670 ERSLYQTVQQ
-680 AQTAVQPLLEQAD
+680 AQLDVTPLLEQAD
-693 YTQVLQTLAS
+693 YTQVLQTLTS

>member
-31 AQLTEADITF
+31 EQLKEADISF

-54 LQIQGISDKQP
+54 IQIQGIAQSQP
-65 DRSEQKRGPAIKAA
+65 DRTEQKRGPAIKAA
-79 FDAEG
+79 FDDEG
-84 NLSKALR
+84 NPTRAAMGFAKGLGIEAS
-91 GSVSSNIP
+91 
-99 FENSQVLENFFRDSK
+99 
-114 DEKSNRNFKELIDK
+114 ELTTINTDK
-128 INKQGYKEV
+128 GDYVGY
-137 LEELNQKSISFLT
+137 
-150 KYGIKISVSGTSK
+150 
-163 GSYISFEQ
+163 EQ
-171 TIQGQA
+171 TIHGQA
-177 TTELLPAIFQTALDN
+177 TTELLPDIFQTALDN
-192 LPIAKRMRSGASRN
+192 LPIAKRMRSGSGRE

-214 AVLMQDSAVID
+214 VVLMQDDQVID

-232 TANQTRGHRFHSPNY
+232 SGAKTRGHRFHSPDY
-247 HEIAHAGN
+247 HELDHADN
-255 YEQLLDGLK
+255 YESLLERLK
-264 VVADFDKRQ
+264 VIADFDKRR
-273 MLIKNQVKALAD
+273 MMINNQVKTLAD
-285 EVNADAIVPQDLL
+285 QVNADAIVPAELL
-298 DEVTALVDFPIALR
+298 DEVTALVDLPIALR

-341 DKAGKLQPYF
+341 DKDGKLQPYF

-363 QIIEGN
+363 QIVEGN

-391 LFALT
+391 LFAMT
-396 ESLKTRVFQDKLGT
+396 ESLKTRVFQDQLGT

-420 LAAFI
+420 LAGFI
-425 AALMQQQGQ
+425 AGLLQQQAQ
-434 QIDIDETV
+434 SIDLDETV
-442 RAGILSK
+442 RAAMLAK
-449 ADLASSLVGEYP
+449 ADLTSSLVGEYP

-475 NEPEAVAAS
+475 DEPEAVAAS
-484 LEEQYL
+484 IEEQYL
-490 PKFSGDV
+490 PKFSGDI

-561 AIKGYSDA
+561 AIKGYSN
-569 EGSKIEK
+569 ESGSKIAK

-591 YRAMYTEQGVSV
+591 YRAMYTEKGVSV

-621 QRIRAVQAFSELSQ
+621 QRIRAVQSFSKLPQ

-645 VANIL
+645 VANII
-650 AKSEVSVAD
+650 AKSDAQVAD
-659 NVDEALLSESA
+659 KVDESLLTEAA
-670 EQSLYGSVRQ
+670 EQALYAKVQQ
-680 AQTAVQPLLEQAD
+680 AQQQVAPLLEQAD
-693 YTQVLQTLAS
+693 YTQVLQTLTS

-714 VMVNSEDAALKNNRL
+714 VMVNSEDAALKANRL

>member
-22 RDALQASVI
+22 RDALQVRVTE
-31 AQLTEADITF
+31 QLTEADISF

-54 LQIQGISDKQP
+54 IQIQGISDKQP
-65 DRSEQKRGPAIKAA
+65 DRTEEKRGPAIKAA
-79 FDAEG
+79 FDADG
-84 NLSKALR
+84 NPTRAAMGFAKGLGIEAS
-91 GSVSSNIP
+91 
-99 FENSQVLENFFRDSK
+99 
-114 DEKSNRNFKELIDK
+114 ELTTINTDK
-128 INKQGYKEV
+128 GDYVGYV
-137 LEELNQKSISFLT
+137 
-150 KYGIKISVSGTSK
+150 
-163 GSYISFEQ
+163 Q

-214 AVLMQDSAVID
+214 VVLMQDDAVIN

-232 TANQTRGHRFHSPNY
+232 TGTQTRGHRFHSPDY
-247 HEIAHAGN
+247 HNIAHAN
-255 YEQLLDGLK
+255 DYEQLLDGLK

-285 EVNADAIVPQDLL
+285 EVSSDAIVPQSLL

-312 ASFEPR
+312 ASFEAR

-425 AALMQQQGQ
+425 AALMQQQGSE
-434 QIDIDETV
+434 ISIDETV

-561 AIKGYSDA
+561 AIKGYSTSD
-569 EGSKIEK
+569 GSKIAK

-659 NVDEALLSESA
+659 NVDEALLSEPA
-670 EQSLYGSVRQ
+670 EQSLYASVQQ

-703 LDEPLT
+703 LDEPLA

-714 VMVNSEDAALKNNRL
+714 VMVNSEDTALKNNRL

>member
-22 RDALQASVI
+22 RDALEASVTE
-31 AQLTEADITF
+31 QLHAAEITF

-54 LQIQGISDKQP
+54 IQIQGISDKQP
-65 DRSEQKRGPAIKAA
+65 DRTEQKRGPAIKAA
-79 FDAEG
+79 FDADG
-84 NLSKALR
+84 NPTRAAMGFAKGLGIEAS
-91 GSVSSNIP
+91 
-99 FENSQVLENFFRDSK
+99 
-114 DEKSNRNFKELIDK
+114 ELMTINTDK
-128 INKQGYKEV
+128 GDYV
-137 LEELNQKSISFLT
+137 
-150 KYGIKISVSGTSK
+150 G
-163 GSYISFEQ
+163 FEQ
-171 TIQGQA
+171 TISGQA
-177 TTELLPAIFQTALDN
+177 TTELLPTIFQTALDN

-214 AVLMQDSAVID
+214 AVLMQDDTVLD
-225 ATIQGHQ
+225 ASIQGHQ
-232 TANQTRGHRFHSPNY
+232 TGAQTRGHRFHSPDY
-247 HEIAHAGN
+247 HDIEHAN
-255 YEQLLDGLK
+255 DYEQLLDGLK

-273 MLIKNQVKALAD
+273 TLIKNQVKALAD
-285 EVNADAIVPQDLL
+285 EVNSDAIVPQDLL

-425 AALMQQQGQ
+425 ATLMQQQGHD
-434 QIDIDETV
+434 ISIDETV

-475 NEPEAVAAS
+475 DEPEAVAAS

-497 LPQTPIGICL
+497 LPQTPVGICL

-561 AIKGYSDA
+561 AIKGYSD
-569 EGSKIEK
+569 ESGSKIAK
-576 MGDTFTQVMAFLNSR
+576 MGNTFTQVMAFLNSR

-621 QRIRAVQAFSELSQ
+621 QRIRAVQAFSTLSQ

-650 AKSEVSVAD
+650 AKSEGEVAD
-659 NVDEALLSESA
+659 TVDEALLSEPA
-670 EQSLYGSVRQ
+670 EQTLYSSVRQ
-680 AQTAVQPLLEQAD
+680 AQTAVTPLLEQAD

-709 QFFDN
+709 AFFDN
-714 VMVNSEDAALKNNRL
+714 VMVNSDDASLKNNRL

>member
-22 RDALQASVI
+22 RDALQTSVTE
-31 AQLTEADITF
+31 QLSAAEITF
-41 DSIKAFAAPRRLA
+41 DSIKAFATPRRLA
-54 LQIQGISDKQP
+54 IQIEGISDKQP
-65 DRSEQKRGPAIKAA
+65 DRTEQKRGPAIKAA
-79 FDAEG
+79 FDSDG
-84 NLSKALR
+84 NPTRAAIGFAKGLGIEAS
-91 GSVSSNIP
+91 
-99 FENSQVLENFFRDSK
+99 
-114 DEKSNRNFKELIDK
+114 ELTTINTDK
-128 INKQGYKEV
+128 GDYV
-137 LEELNQKSISFLT
+137 
-150 KYGIKISVSGTSK
+150 G
-163 GSYISFEQ
+163 FEQ
-171 TIQGQA
+171 TISGQA
-177 TTELLPAIFQTALDN
+177 TTELLPAIFQTALDS

-214 AVLMQDSAVID
+214 VVLMQDDTVID
-225 ATIQGHQ
+225 ATIQGHE
-232 TANQTRGHRFHSPNY
+232 TGSQTRGHRFHSPDY
-247 HEIAHAGN
+247 HDIAHAN
-255 YEQLLDGLK
+255 DYEQLLDGLK

-285 EVNADAIVPQDLL
+285 EVNSDAIVPQDLL

-312 ASFEPR
+312 ASFEAR

-341 DKAGKLQPYF
+341 DKTGKLQPYF

-425 AALMQQQGQ
+425 ATLMQQQGH
-434 QIDIDETV
+434 DINVDDTV

-475 NEPEAVAAS
+475 EEPEAVAAS

-497 LPQTPIGICL
+497 LPQTPVGICL

-569 EGSKIEK
+569 EGSKIAK

-650 AKSEVSVAD
+650 AKSEVDVAD
-659 NVDEALLSESA
+659 TVDETLLSETA
-670 EQSLYGSVRQ
+670 EQNLYANVQQ
-680 AQTAVQPLLEQAD
+680 AQTVVQPLLEQAD

-714 VMVNSEDAALKNNRL
+714 VMVNSDDAALKNNRL

>member
-22 RDALQASVI
+22 RDALENSVKE
-31 AQLTEADITF
+31 QLTEANISF

-54 LQIQGISDKQP
+54 LQIEGIADKQP
-65 DRSEQKRGPAIKAA
+65 DRTEQKRGPAIKAA
-79 FDAEG
+79 FDADG
-84 NLSKALR
+84 NPTRAAMGFAKGLGIEAS
-91 GSVSSNIP
+91 
-99 FENSQVLENFFRDSK
+99 
-114 DEKSNRNFKELIDK
+114 ELTTINTDK
-128 INKQGYKEV
+128 GDYVGY
-137 LEELNQKSISFLT
+137 
-150 KYGIKISVSGTSK
+150 
-163 GSYISFEQ
+163 EQ
-171 TIQGQA
+171 TVHGQA

-192 LPIAKRMRSGASRN
+192 LPIAKRMRSGASRE

-214 AVLMQDSAVID
+214 AVLMQDDAVID

-232 TANQTRGHRFHSPNY
+232 TGTQTRGHRFHSPDY
-247 HEIAHAGN
+247 HTIAHAN
-255 YEQLLDGLK
+255 DYEELLKGLK

-273 MLIKNQVKALAD
+273 MLIKNQVKALANQ
-285 EVNADAIVPQDLL
+285 VNANAIVPQDLL

-312 ASFEPR
+312 ADFESR

-341 DKAGKLQPYF
+341 DKEGKLQPYF
-351 IFITNIESKDPN
+351 IFITNIESKDPK

-420 LAAFI
+420 LAAFV
-425 AALMQQQGQ
+425 ATLMQQQGE
-434 QIDIDETV
+434 QIDIEETV
-442 RAGILSK
+442 RAAMLAK

-475 NEPEAVAAS
+475 GEPAAVAAS

-497 LPQTPIGICL
+497 LPKTPIGICL

-561 AIKGYSDA
+561 AIKNYTST
-569 EGSKIEK
+569 EGSKIAK

-621 QRIRAVQAFSELSQ
+621 QRIRAVQTFSELPQ

-650 AKSEVSVAD
+650 AKSEVTVAD
-659 NVDEALLSESA
+659 KVDEALLAEPA
-670 EQSLYGSVRQ
+670 EQVLYSSVRQ
-680 AQTAVQPLLEQAD
+680 AQTAVTPLLEKAD

-729 ALLKQV
+729 ALLNQV

>member
-22 RDALQASVI
+22 RDALQTSVTD
-31 AQLTEADITF
+31 QLKDADISF
-41 DSIKAFAAPRRLA
+41 ESIKAFAAPRRLA
-54 LQIQGISDKQP
+54 LQIQGISEKQP

-84 NLSKALR
+84 NPSRAAIGFAKGLGIDPS
-91 GSVSSNIP
+91 
-99 FENSQVLENFFRDSK
+99 
-114 DEKSNRNFKELIDK
+114 ELITINTDK
-128 INKQGYKEV
+128 GDYVGY
-137 LEELNQKSISFLT
+137 
-150 KYGIKISVSGTSK
+150 
-163 GSYISFEQ
+163 EQ
-171 TIQGQA
+171 TIHGQA
-177 TTELLPAIFQTALDN
+177 VTELLPQILQTALDN
-192 LPIAKRMRSGASRN
+192 LPIAKRMRSGSSRE

-214 AVLMQDSAVID
+214 AVLMQDDQLVE
-225 ATIQGHQ
+225 ATIQGQQ
-232 TANQTRGHRFHSPNY
+232 TGTQTRGHRFHSPDY
-247 HEIAHAGN
+247 HAIDHADN
-255 YEQLLDGLK
+255 YESLLQSLK
-264 VVADFDKRQ
+264 VIANFDKRRT
-273 MLIKNQVKALAD
+273 LINNQVKTLAD
-285 EVNADAIVPQDLL
+285 QVNAKAIVPQELL

-341 DKAGKLQPYF
+341 DKQGKLLPYF

-363 QIIEGN
+363 QIVEGN

-410 IWEKSERIAK
+410 IWQKSERIAK

-425 AALMQQQGQ
+425 ATLMLEQGVQ
-434 QIDIDETV
+434 LDIDETV
-442 RAGILSK
+442 RAAILSK

-484 LEEQYL
+484 LQEQYL

-561 AIKGYSDA
+561 AIKNYSSADNDA
-569 EGSKIEK
+569 TIK
-576 MGDTFTQVMAFLNSR
+576 MGDTFTQVITFLNSR

-621 QRIRAVQAFSELSQ
+621 QRIRAVQAFSELPQ
-635 ASMLADSNKR
+635 ASKLADSNKR

-650 AKSEVSVAD
+650 AKSETQVAD
-659 NVDEALLSESA
+659 NVDESLLSEPA
-670 EQSLYGSVRQ
+670 EQQLYRAVSQ
-680 AQTAVQPLLEQAD
+680 AQAALAPLLKEAD
-693 YTQVLQTLAS
+693 YTQILQKLAS

-709 QFFDN
+709 QFFDD
-714 VMVNSEDAALKNNRL
+714 VMVNSEDAALKGNRL

>member
-22 RDALQASVI
+22 RDALQTSVTE
-31 AQLTEADITF
+31 QLSAAEITF

-54 LQIQGISDKQP
+54 IQIEGISDKQP
-65 DRSEQKRGPAIKAA
+65 DRTEQKRGPAIKAA
-79 FDAEG
+79 FDSDG
-84 NLSKALR
+84 NPTRAAIGFAKGLGIEAS
-91 GSVSSNIP
+91 
-99 FENSQVLENFFRDSK
+99 
-114 DEKSNRNFKELIDK
+114 ELTTINTDK
-128 INKQGYKEV
+128 GDYV
-137 LEELNQKSISFLT
+137 
-150 KYGIKISVSGTSK
+150 G
-163 GSYISFEQ
+163 FEQ
-171 TIQGQA
+171 TISGQA
-177 TTELLPAIFQTALDN
+177 TTELLPAIFQTALDS

-214 AVLMQDSAVID
+214 VVLMQDDTVID
-225 ATIQGHQ
+225 ATIQGHE
-232 TANQTRGHRFHSPNY
+232 TGSQTRGHRFHSPDY
-247 HEIAHAGN
+247 HDIAHAN
-255 YEQLLDGLK
+255 DYEQLLDGLK

-285 EVNADAIVPQDLL
+285 EVNSDAIVPQDLL

-312 ASFEPR
+312 ASFEAR

-341 DKAGKLQPYF
+341 DKTGKLQPYF

-425 AALMQQQGQ
+425 ATLMQQQGH
-434 QIDIDETV
+434 DINVDDTV

-475 NEPEAVAAS
+475 EEPEAVAAS

-497 LPQTPIGICL
+497 LPQTPVGICL

-569 EGSKIEK
+569 EGSKIAK

-650 AKSEVSVAD
+650 AKSEVDVAD
-659 NVDEALLSESA
+659 TVDEALLSETA
-670 EQSLYGSVRQ
+670 EQNLYANVQQ
-680 AQTAVQPLLEQAD
+680 AQTVVQPLLEQAD

-714 VMVNSEDAALKNNRL
+714 VMVNSDDAALKNNRL

-735 RALFLTVA
+735 RALFLSVA

>member
-22 RDALQASVI
+22 RDALQASVTE
-31 AQLTEADITF
+31 QLTEADITF

-54 LQIQGISDKQP
+54 IQIQGISDKQP

-79 FDAEG
+79 FDSDG
-84 NLSKALR
+84 NPTRAAMGFAKGLGIEAS
-91 GSVSSNIP
+91 
-99 FENSQVLENFFRDSK
+99 
-114 DEKSNRNFKELIDK
+114 ELITINTDK
-128 INKQGYKEV
+128 GDYVGY
-137 LEELNQKSISFLT
+137 
-150 KYGIKISVSGTSK
+150 
-163 GSYISFEQ
+163 EQ
-171 TIQGQA
+171 VIHGQA
-177 TTELLPAIFQTALDN
+177 TTELLPEIFQTALDN

-214 AVLMQDSAVID
+214 AVLMQDSTVID

-232 TANQTRGHRFHSPNY
+232 TGTQTRGHRFHSPDY
-247 HEIAHAGN
+247 HTIAHAN
-255 YEQLLDGLK
+255 DYEQLLDGLK

-312 ASFEPR
+312 ANFEAR

-396 ESLKTRVFQDKLGT
+396 ENLKTRVFQDKLGT

-425 AALMQQQGQ
+425 ATLMQQQGRD
-434 QIDIDETV
+434 ISIDETV
-442 RAGILSK
+442 RAAILSK

-475 NEPEAVAAS
+475 GEPEAVAAS

-497 LPQTPIGICL
+497 LPKTPIGICL

-561 AIKGYSDA
+561 AIKGYSTSD
-569 EGSKIEK
+569 GSKIAK

-621 QRIRAVQAFSELSQ
+621 QRIRAVQSFSKVSQ

-659 NVDEALLSESA
+659 NVDEALLSEPA
-670 EQSLYGSVRQ
+670 EQELYQAVQQ
-680 AQTAVQPLLEQAD
+680 AQTAVKPLLETAD
-693 YTQVLQTLAS
+693 YTQVLQTLVS
-703 LDEPLT
+703 LDAPLT
-709 QFFDN
+709 QFFAD
-714 VMVNSEDAALKNNRL
+714 VMVNSEDVALKNNRL

>member
-22 RDALQASVI
+22 RDALQTSVTE
-31 AQLTEADITF
+31 QLSAAEITF
-41 DSIKAFAAPRRLA
+41 DSVKAFATPRRLA
-54 LQIQGISDKQP
+54 IQIEGISDKQP
-65 DRSEQKRGPAIKAA
+65 DRTEQKRGPAIKAA
-79 FDAEG
+79 FDSDG
-84 NLSKALR
+84 NPTRAAMGFAKGLGIEAS
-91 GSVSSNIP
+91 
-99 FENSQVLENFFRDSK
+99 
-114 DEKSNRNFKELIDK
+114 ELTTINTDK
-128 INKQGYKEV
+128 GDYV
-137 LEELNQKSISFLT
+137 
-150 KYGIKISVSGTSK
+150 G
-163 GSYISFEQ
+163 FEQ
-171 TIQGQA
+171 TISGQA
-177 TTELLPAIFQTALDN
+177 TTELLPAIFQTALDS

-214 AVLMQDSAVID
+214 VVLMQDDTVID
-225 ATIQGHQ
+225 ATIQGHE
-232 TANQTRGHRFHSPNY
+232 TGSQTRGHRFHSPDY
-247 HEIAHAGN
+247 HDIAHAN
-255 YEQLLDGLK
+255 DYEQLLDGLK

-285 EVNADAIVPQDLL
+285 EVNSDAIVPQDLL

-312 ASFEPR
+312 ASFEAR

-341 DKAGKLQPYF
+341 DKTGKLQPYF

-425 AALMQQQGQ
+425 ATLMQQQGH
-434 QIDIDETV
+434 DINVDDTV

-475 NEPEAVAAS
+475 EEPEAVAAS

-497 LPQTPIGICL
+497 LPQTPVGICL

-569 EGSKIEK
+569 EGTKIAK

-650 AKSEVSVAD
+650 AKSEVDVAD
-659 NVDEALLSESA
+659 TVDEALLSETA
-670 EQSLYGSVRQ
+670 EQNLYANVQQ
-680 AQTAVQPLLEQAD
+680 AQTVVQPLLEQAD

-714 VMVNSEDAALKNNRL
+714 VMVNSDDAALKNNRL